1 MIGDVTEVM
10 TAQGKTLPRV
20 MEARKKSTEGTIE
33 SKVKVQKSYLSIS
46 KLPFISLE
54 NDKKDETIRIDERQ
68 KNEDD
73 EQQKHPGGKI
83 TYDCSHIT

>member
-1 MIGDVTEVM
+1 M
-10 TAQGKTLPRV
+10 
-20 MEARKKSTEGTIE
+20 S
-33 SKVKVQKSYLSIS
+33 S
-46 KLPFISLE
+46 E

-73 EQQKHPGGKI
+73 EQQKHPGGNI